1 MTEIGSSQN
10 TLMANTLIIEQRISR
25 EKVPSCVG
33 VPEIIFPLKDK
44 PFGSELVATL
54 YEEVFRA
61 DIV

>member
-1 MTEIGSSQN
+1 LLPQA
-10 TLMANTLIIEQRISR
+10 LVAVISR